1 MDGSS
6 SLAKRRKLC
15 RDVRQALY
23 DSAFS
28 GLNEG
33 LYNAHLVS
41 LRNPRKHWKR
51 KDPLR
56 RVFGNRQIPRA
67 VSESRIRLLKVQ
79 GNRVVDSRTD
89 VFLAQGGLH
98 HLAVFYLDHVQVIDT
113 LRPGWFIWRYG
124 ACLQFRKQLVVLAG
138 TLASAVVPPRQVFQL
153 DIQNPSLN

>member
-79 GNRVVDSRTD
+79 GNRVVDSRAD
-89 VFLAQGGLH
+89 VFLGQGRLNCF
-98 HLAVFYLDHVQVIDT
+98 AVFDLDDIQVVDT
-113 LRPGWFIWRYG
+113 LRPRRLMGRYG
-124 ACLQFRKQLVVLAG
+124 VCLQLRKQLVVLAG
-138 TLASAVVPPRQVFQL
+138 TLA
-153 DIQNPSLN
+153 